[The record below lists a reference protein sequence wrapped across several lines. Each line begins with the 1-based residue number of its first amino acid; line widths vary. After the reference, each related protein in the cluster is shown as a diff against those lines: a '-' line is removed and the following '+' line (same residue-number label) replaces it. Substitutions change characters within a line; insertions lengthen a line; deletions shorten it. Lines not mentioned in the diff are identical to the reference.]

1 MINSSLEAQEKVDA
15 LIIYKF
21 LVLYNA
27 FENCI
32 RDIFSKEWNSMD
44 SAIKNR
50 IAYYVG
56 WLGSVTK
63 YIEYDTYSVHQEANR
78 YDEEMLIKKLTINQI
93 IRIDRKEKVI
103 SNFSFDIL
111 SKIKK
116 QLTFLSHES
125 FLCLISM
132 RNKLA
137 HNILQINFRNS
148 DIIELLPNSIIEKD
162 SEFWIRNI
170 DLTKLSDSGRAI
182 LSNYIFMKEIL
193 VELRK
198 DGSYE
203 Y

>member
-21 LVLYNA
+21 LVLYND

-32 RDIFSKEWNSMD
+32 RNIFSNEWNSMD
-44 SAIKNR
+44 NTIKNR

-56 WLGSVTK
+56 WLGCETK
-63 YIEYDTYSVHQEANR
+63 YIEYDTYSIHQEVNK
-78 YDEEMLIKKLTINQI
+78 YGEEMLIKKLTINQI
-93 IRIDRKEKVI
+93 IKIDRKEKVI
-103 SNFSFDIL
+103 SKFSFEIL

-137 HNILQINFRNS
+137 HNILGISFKNS
-148 DIIELLPNSIIEKD
+148 DIIELLPDNIIEKSSD
-162 SEFWIRNI
+162 LWIKGIDMSKVSEI
-170 DLTKLSDSGRAI
+170 GRAI
-182 LSNYIFMKEIL
+182 LSNYIFMEEML

-198 DGSYE
+198 DESL
-203 Y
+203 

>member
-1 MINSSLEAQEKVDA
+1 MINSLLEAQEKVDA

-21 LVLYNA
+21 LVLYND

-32 RDIFSKEWNSMD
+32 RDIFSNEWNTMD
-44 SAIKNR
+44 SAVKNR
-50 IAYYVG
+50 VAYYVG
-56 WLGSVTK
+56 CLGSEIK
-63 YIEYDTYSVHQEANR
+63 YIEYDTYSIHQEVNK
-78 YDEEMLIKKLTINQI
+78 YDEKMLVKKLTINQI

-103 SNFSFDIL
+103 RKFSFEIL

-137 HNILQINFRNS
+137 HNILGISFKNS
-148 DIIELLPNSIIEKD
+148 DIIELLPDNIIEKSSD
-162 SEFWIRNI
+162 LWIRNI
-170 DLTKLSDSGRAI
+170 DMTKVSDFGRAI
-182 LSNYIFMKEIL
+182 LSNYIFMKEML

-198 DGSYE
+198 DE
-203 Y
+203 